1 MGQSKDRKAG
11 LYELNNPPS
20 PSKGRSMVP
29 VNHKLKYTEEDM
41 VRTVEFARRNARG
54 NFMKELG
61 LTELNS
67 GIGSTP
73 SSNWFAKG
81 EEDNFPKLVNQ
92 DRASL
97 CLGKLTDDEMA
108 NLVFMQGDIDKQDDM
123 RMMLAAMEAGK
134 DYYSKIAAVMGGK
147 ERIRWLSRHLE
158 TSLQRERAQRTTI
171 WNYIIDTYGEC
182 GGEASILEACEKLGL
197 SKEYALARLH
207 PERETVKEE

>member
-1 MGQSKDRKAG
+1 MGQSNKTGERNP
-11 LYELNNPPS
+11 NNPPS
-20 PSKGRSMVP
+20 PNKGRSMVP

-41 VRTVEFARRNARG
+41 VKAMEFAKRNARG

-81 EEDNFPKLVNQ
+81 ELEEFPELVNR

-97 CLGKLTDDEMA
+97 CLGHLTDDELA
-108 NLVFMQGDIDKQDDM
+108 SLVFMQGDIDKDTDM
-123 RMMLAAMEAGK
+123 RLSIAAMQSGQQ
-134 DYYSKIAAVMGGK
+134 YYSKIAAVTGGK

-158 TSLQRERAQRTTI
+158 LSLQRQRTQRTTI
-171 WNYIIDTYGEC
+171 WNYILDTYGEC

-197 SKEYALARLH
+197 SKEYAMARMH
-207 PERETVKEE
+207 PEQSVVKEAQ

>member
-1 MGQSKDRKAG
+1 
-11 LYELNNPPS
+11 
-20 PSKGRSMVP
+20 MVP
-29 VNHKLKYTEEDM
+29 VNHSLKYTEEDM
-41 VRTVEFARRNARG
+41 LKTVEFARRNVRG

-81 EEDNFPKLVNQ
+81 EEDDFPELVNQ

-108 NLVFMQGDIDKQDDM
+108 TLVFMQGDISKEDDM
-123 RMMLAAMEAGK
+123 RLLLANMESGK
-134 DYYSKIAAVMGGK
+134 AYYSKMAAVMGGK

-158 TSLQRERAQRTTI
+158 LSLQRQRSQRTTI
-171 WNYIIDTYGEC
+171 WNYIIDTYGPC
-182 GGEASILEACEKLGL
+182 GGEVSILEACEKLGL
-197 SKEYALARLH
+197 PKEYAMARLH
-207 PERETVKEE
+207 PEREVVKEE

>member
-1 MGQSKDRKAG
+1 MGDRP
-11 LYELNNPPS
+11 NPN
-20 PSKGRSMVP
+20 KGRSMVP
-29 VNHKLKYTEEDM
+29 VNHALKYTEEDM
-41 VRTVEFARRNARG
+41 LKVVEFARRNARG

-67 GIGSTP
+67 GVGSTP

-81 EEDNFPKLVNQ
+81 EEDNFPELVNQ

-108 NLVFMQGDIDKQDDM
+108 NLVFMQGDIDKETDM
-123 RMMLAAMEAGK
+123 QMAIAAMQSGR

-158 TSLQRERAQRTTI
+158 LSLQRQRSQRTTI
-171 WNYIIDTYGEC
+171 WNYIIDTYAEC

-197 SKEYALARLH
+197 PKEYALVRLH